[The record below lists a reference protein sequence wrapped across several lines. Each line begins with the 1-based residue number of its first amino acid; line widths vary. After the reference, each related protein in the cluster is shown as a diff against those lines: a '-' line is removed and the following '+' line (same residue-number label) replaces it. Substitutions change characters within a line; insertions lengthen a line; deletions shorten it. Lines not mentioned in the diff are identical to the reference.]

1 MIKLYVK
8 LNIKLLIY
16 RETTYVQRNQ
26 VASLHQQNAR
36 KNILERATFQAKIQ
50 VNDLHFYLKIHSP
63 QTPYTHPTSKNRS
76 PGFSTKGA
84 VEWFKMC

>member
-26 VASLHQQNAR
+26 VASLHQKMREKTYSKEQ
-36 KNILERATFQAKIQ
+36 
-50 VNDLHFYLKIHSP
+50 HSR
-63 QTPYTHPTSKNRS
+63 QRYKSMTCIFT
-76 PGFSTKGA
+76 
-84 VEWFKMC
+84 